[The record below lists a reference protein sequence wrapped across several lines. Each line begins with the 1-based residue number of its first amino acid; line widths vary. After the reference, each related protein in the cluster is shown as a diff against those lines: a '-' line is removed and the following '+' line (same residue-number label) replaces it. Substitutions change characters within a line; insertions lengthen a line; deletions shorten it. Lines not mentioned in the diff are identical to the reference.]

1 MLGKLRV
8 LSGWFNKSF
17 TVLVSLARE
26 NRSLLV
32 SGGAIGMFCS
42 VLFAAVIIPAWQ
54 NPRSKFYGSGLG
66 FPSVMRRL
74 GKPLPIEIAAARHA
88 LFSRW
93 IMGEGTYAS
102 LPLLA
107 PVIPMSIVT
116 QVLTKPGDRVVKGQ
130 VLARLDRTL
139 ATTKLESAILAM
151 ETSKAELA
159 RVRLGSAY
167 VLAQERP
174 AMERV
179 NLTAEQQLLSQ
190 KEEKVTK
197 FREAFGRGA
206 VSRTALLGVEGEFTE
221 ATRMVDK
228 ARLQMVMSEKGVL
241 ESIEIA
247 ENALKDAEQ
256 GVRHRRR
263 ELDDYEVRS
272 PGDGI
277 VERILINP
285 GEYNQ
290 DSGKPGFVIASGNWF
305 EAYFDQADFS
315 DVQQNQAAEI
325 HLEAMPGRSFTGR
338 VSLIVP
344 VVSFNQG
351 GPEISRPIR
360 PRGSGAAEWAATFRA
375 QIQFEANPSEVA
387 LGMTGFARIHM
398 DRESLAVPRGALV
411 SVSAGSGFVYIVTA
425 DGRWETRIVG
435 VGMVDDTKA
444 EILSGLKEDDLVIV
458 RGHWSLKKGDAIRV
472 ERVWNSF
479 IAPLKY

>member
-1 MLGKLRV
+1 MSGKLRV

-17 TVLVSLARE
+17 SILVSLTKE
-26 NRSLLV
+26 NRNLLV
-32 SGGAIGMFCS
+32 SGGVIGLFCLVLVAAI
-42 VLFAAVIIPAWQ
+42 IIPAWQ

-74 GKPLPIEIAAARHA
+74 GKPLPIEVAVAKRAP
-88 LFSRW
+88 FSRW

-107 PVIPMSIVT
+107 PIIPMSIVT
-116 QVLTKPGDRVVKGQ
+116 QVLTKPGDRVVAGQ

-139 ATTKLESAILAM
+139 AMTKLDSAILAM
-151 ETSKAELA
+151 DTARAELA

-179 NLTAEQQLLSQ
+179 NLTAEQQLLDQ
-190 KEEKVTK
+190 KGEKVTK

-221 ATRMVDK
+221 ATRMLEK
-228 ARLQMVMSEKGVL
+228 ARLQMETSEKGVV
-241 ESIEIA
+241 ESIQIA
-247 ENALKDAEQ
+247 ENAVKDAEEA
-256 GVRHRRR
+256 VRHRRR
-263 ELDDYEVRS
+263 ELEDYEVQS

-305 EAYFDQADFS
+305 EAYFDQADFR
-315 DVQQNQAAEI
+315 DVQENLPAEI
-325 HLEAMPGRSFTGR
+325 HLEAMPGRSFGGR

-351 GPEISRPIR
+351 GPEISRPLR

-375 QIQFEANPSEVA
+375 QIQFEAKPGEVA

-398 DRESLAVPRGALV
+398 DRDSLAVPRGALV
-411 SVSAGSGFVYIVTA
+411 SVSAGSGFVYIVNA
-425 DGRWETRIVG
+425 EGGWETRIVG
-435 VGMVDDTKA
+435 VGMIDETKA
-444 EILSGLKEDDLVIV
+444 EILSGLNEDDSVIV
-458 RGHWSLKKGDAIRV
+458 RGHWSLKKGDAIRI
-472 ERVWNSF
+472 ERVWSSF
-479 IAPLKY
+479 TAPVKL